1 MISRLSGTVWATAQD
16 HVVIRVGGVG
26 LKVSIPSDAI
36 DQLAIDQPVEFFTHL
51 QVRENDLTLF
61 GFQTEEEVGVFR
73 LLLSVSGVGPKV
85 ALSLLSTITLDA
97 LRQAITRDEA
107 GILTRV
113 PGIGQKTA
121 KAIIF
126 YLRDKLAPK
135 GAGGLPALAEG
146 DAEVIAVLTGLGFS
160 LVEAQRAVQSLPR
173 DEELSREERVRR
185 ALGFFAAPVVSE

>member
-1 MISRLSGTVWATAQD
+1 MISRLSGTVWATAPD

-26 LKVSIPSDAI
+26 LLVNVPSDLI
-36 DQLAIDQPVEFFTHL
+36 DRLVIEQPVELFTYL

-61 GFQTEEEVGVFR
+61 GFETEEEVGVFR
-73 LLLSVSGVGPKV
+73 LLISVSGIGPKG

-97 LRQAITRDEA
+97 LRQAIAQEEA

-113 PGIGQKTA
+113 PGIGPKTA
-121 KAIIF
+121 KAVIF
-126 YLRDKLAPK
+126 HLRDKLAPAD
-135 GAGGLPALAEG
+135 AGDGPSLAGG

-173 DEELSREERVRR
+173 DEDLPREERVRR
-185 ALGFFAAPVVSE
+185 ALAFFAAEPA

>member
-1 MISRLSGTVWATAQD
+1 MISRLSGTVWATAPD

-26 LKVSIPSDAI
+26 LKVSVPADVI
-36 DQLAIDQPVEFFTHL
+36 DQLAIDQPVELFTHL

-61 GFQTEEEVGVFR
+61 GFYTEEEVDVFR

-85 ALSLLSTITLDA
+85 ALSVLSTITLDA
-97 LRQAITRDEA
+97 LRQAIAQEES

-126 YLRDKLAPK
+126 HLRDRLAAQGV
-135 GAGGLPALAEG
+135 GAAPALAEG

-160 LVEAQRAVQSLPR
+160 LVEAQRALQSLPR
-173 DEELSREERVRR
+173 DEDLSREERVRR
-185 ALGFFAAPVVSE
+185 ALGFFAAPVVS